1 MSLAS
6 SPTRRQ
12 RDVIH
17 VARLLGSGL
26 SPRQVV
32 LTSGLHPAQALATV
46 RRLRHLRLPPF
57 VLREVLA
64 LSPAEQFPRAMLH
77 LLLCRRWEQRARVK
91 AARRAGKAGGA

>member
-6 SPTRRQ
+6 FPTRRQ

-26 SPRQVV
+26 SPAQAIRS
-32 LTSGLHPAQALATV
+32 SGLPRGATVAHV
-46 RRLRHLRLPPF
+46 RRLHHLRLPPF

-64 LSPAEQFPRAMLH
+64 LSPGEQFPRAMLH

-91 AARRAGKAGGA
+91 AAKRAGKAVR